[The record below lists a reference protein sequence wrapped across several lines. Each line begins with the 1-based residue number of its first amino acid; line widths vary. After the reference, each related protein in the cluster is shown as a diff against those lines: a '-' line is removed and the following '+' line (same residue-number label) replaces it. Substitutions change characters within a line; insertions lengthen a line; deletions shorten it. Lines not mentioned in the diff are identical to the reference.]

1 MNKTVYEDYKY
12 CMQDTGNLY
21 VGAKYTINEIA
32 ENEDILF
39 KFRKVCVESLKN
51 GSDGDDSIETIL
63 YYMQPGDFRVQ
74 VLKQMRAKV
83 RVNIIKEKSFF
94 GKNKKEYVTEFMSI
108 PNLVS
113 MTKEEK
119 ESVGLVIQELRVN
132 KLALLTV

>member
-1 MNKTVYEDYKY
+1 
-12 CMQDTGNLY
+12 
-21 VGAKYTINEIA
+21 
-32 ENEDILF
+32 
-39 KFRKVCVESLKN
+39 
-51 GSDGDDSIETIL
+51 
-63 YYMQPGDFRVQ
+63 MQPEDFRVQ

>member
-51 GSDGDDSIETIL
+51 GSDGDDSLETIL
-63 YYMQPGDFRVQ
+63 YYMQPEDFRVQ